1 MSQPNYSDPNQQLG
15 QPTPPAPQPGQQ
27 WAPSAYSAPGTGA
40 YPYAY
45 QQPPAQPSG
54 FGKMFSTNFAEP
66 IAVVIAKPIMVLV
79 YILAGVIMTSGLIG
93 FLGAVTSDYA
103 DTIMILQS
111 IVTLAYQIVL
121 GLFLIGATRALLDF
135 IVHNQAKKSE

>member
-1 MSQPNYSDPNQQLG
+1 MAAHVLRLRLALLLG
-15 QPTPPAPQPGQQ
+15 SVRGDRRIRTLISLA
-27 WAPSAYSAPGTGA
+27 AV
-40 YPYAY
+40 
-45 QQPPAQPSG
+45 
-54 FGKMFSTNFAEP
+54 
-66 IAVVIAKPIMVLV
+66 IAVTAVVCIAVFSLAAAPVPVARAVTVLGG
-79 YILAGVIMTSGLIG
+79 AARLIG

-135 IVHNQAKKSE
+135 IVQNQAKKSE